1 MQWCV
6 QYKWQELNLP
16 FTVCSGVLICI
27 LRKTALWIWAKK
39 KGTTTSSAIKHQFS
53 LLKPNRTPDPAD
65 INTPLPSSLPVVK
78 YNHPLFQKLL
88 LNANTV
94 HQESS
99 GVFSQV
105 LSNLQQVN
113 AIKSLQLHNRQ
124 QLIKSRDLHNWYRS
138 LKSTRRD
145 TNQWTLLVFLSL
157 TYRNKFNILLSRFN
171 FSSTNHAISQQ
182 TLTLL
187 LF

>member
-1 MQWCV
+1 MSQ
-6 QYKWQELNLP
+6 
-16 FTVCSGVLICI
+16 
-27 LRKTALWIWAKK
+27 K
-39 KGTTTSSAIKHQFS
+39 KGRTTSSAIKHQLS

-113 AIKSLQLHNRQ
+113 AIKSLQLHNGQ
-124 QLIKSRDLHNWYRS
+124 QLK
-138 LKSTRRD
+138 KAETCTTD
-145 TNQWTLLVFLSL
+145 TE
-157 TYRNKFNILLSRFN
+157 
-171 FSSTNHAISQQ
+171 A
-182 TLTLL
+182 
-187 LF
+187 